1 MDIFNNLIQSL
12 EKLTIGEQTYIASIL
27 ILLAFIVISTTFTEK
42 LQNIIFMGCLS
53 KILKSII
60 VFVSVIYISVT
71 LLGTLL
77 LDVLNI
83 HHISKHFF
91 NVLIITLIFTILV
104 SFINIKM
111 LKSHRKIKQDEN
123 DYYE

>member
-27 ILLAFIVISTTFTEK
+27 ILLAFIVVSTTFTEK

-60 VFVSVIYISVT
+60 VFVSVIYISIT

-111 LKSHRKIKQDEN
+111 LKNHRKIKQDNN